1 MTPNDEKL
9 NKLEEEAKKNAEEV
23 LSDEDLDQAAGGK
36 IEAQTGVTT
45 QRNFK

>member
-36 IEAQTGVTT
+36 MLGAEKTIKAAY
-45 QRNFK
+45 K